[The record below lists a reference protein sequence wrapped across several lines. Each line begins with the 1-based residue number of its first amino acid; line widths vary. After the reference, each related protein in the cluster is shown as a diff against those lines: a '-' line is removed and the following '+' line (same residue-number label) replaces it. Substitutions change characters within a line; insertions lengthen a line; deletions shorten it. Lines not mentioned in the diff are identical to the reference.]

1 MLTIRSQTKHSKSYC
16 DLGVGIHV
24 HVDLHVHVHVHL
36 HVYLPG
42 LGLLMT
48 LKGGEF
54 GVGLLPLLEEVDS
67 TPLVLLCPV
76 LVGLFPCW
84 RALCKEI
91 CGVESITFL

>member
-1 MLTIRSQTKHSKSYC
+1 MCTCVVT
-16 DLGVGIHV
+16 HV
-24 HVDLHVHVHVHL
+24 PTCTCTYTYV
-36 HVYLPG
+36 PG

-84 RALCKEI
+84 RALCMEKW
-91 CGVESITFL
+91 GVESITFL

>member
-1 MLTIRSQTKHSKSYC
+1 
-16 DLGVGIHV
+16 
-24 HVDLHVHVHVHL
+24 
-36 HVYLPG
+36 
-42 LGLLMT
+42 MT

-84 RALCKEI
+84 RALCMEN
-91 CGVESITFL
+91 GEWSQSHFYERNS

>member
-1 MLTIRSQTKHSKSYC
+1 MYMYMYI
-16 DLGVGIHV
+16 
-24 HVDLHVHVHVHL
+24 
-36 HVYLPG
+36 YLPG

-54 GVGLLPLLEEVDS
+54 GMGLLPLLEEVDS

-84 RALCKEI
+84 RALCKGKKQ
-91 CGVESITFL
+91 GVLGCVTFLEREEGMYSD

>member
-1 MLTIRSQTKHSKSYC
+1 MPTCTCTSTY
-16 DLGVGIHV
+16 V
-24 HVDLHVHVHVHL
+24 
-36 HVYLPG
+36 PG

-84 RALCKEI
+84 RALYGKMGSGVNHISMREI
-91 CGVESITFL
+91 LDGRGYTRYRVFLFALD